1 MKRKNKRMPEMILCL
16 WILIVVVVWAALDMN
31 PMVQSNHYLPQ
42 SIKVS
47 FAKVQKIIW
56 PYVFREYIYA
66 EKESYRK
73 R

>member
-1 MKRKNKRMPEMILCL
+1 MKRKNQRMAEMILCL

-31 PMVQSNHYLPQ
+31 SMVQSNRYLPQ

-47 FAKVQKIIW
+47 FAKGQEIIW

-66 EKESYRK
+66 EKESNRK